1 MKVKIKNNRIYF
13 SDSNYWLFFSACNIY
28 ISNFVK
34 GLKQNRYEF
43 YEGDENKTVLILRS
57 LSENRIYIK

>member
-1 MKVKIKNNRIYF
+1 MKIKIKNNRIYF

-43 YEGDENKTVLILRS
+43 YEGDENKTVLIFSFPLGQK
-57 LSENRIYIK
+57 IYIK